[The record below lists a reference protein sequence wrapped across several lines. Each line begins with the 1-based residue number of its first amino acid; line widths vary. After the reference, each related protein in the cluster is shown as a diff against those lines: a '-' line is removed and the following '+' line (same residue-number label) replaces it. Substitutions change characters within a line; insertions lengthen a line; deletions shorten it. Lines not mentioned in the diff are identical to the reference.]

1 MKQVIKF
8 LILLIVPL
16 MIIFLIYIYDI
27 KNSESKIDRFWS
39 EIDSILGSKSG
50 IENTQFSSIIKYE
63 YFSNEYHK
71 KISKEDYEKIN
82 TIEEAAE
89 LFNAIDINVNINS
102 FNEYRYS
109 DTDAFK
115 TPIGNIYRVSEGK
128 SIIIIYHV
136 IVGIEGRNAVI
147 KKINIEVNDL
157 LGDISMHSGIH
168 SLTNA

>member
-1 MKQVIKF
+1 MKQIIKL
-8 LILLIVPL
+8 LILLIIPL
-16 MIIFLIYIYDI
+16 MIVFLVYIYDI
-27 KNSESKIDRFWS
+27 KISESKIDRFWS

-109 DTDAFK
+109 NTDTFK
-115 TPIGNIYRVSEGK
+115 TPIGNSYRVSEGK
-128 SIIIIYHV
+128 SIIILYH
-136 IVGIEGRNAVI
+136 IIIGIEGSKAVI
-147 KKINIEVNDL
+147 KTINISMPPVGHL
-157 LGDISMHSGIH
+157 LI
-168 SLTNA
+168 NAK

>member
-1 MKQVIKF
+1 M
-8 LILLIVPL
+8 ILLSIL
-16 MIIFLIYIYDI
+16 IIIGFLLYIYDI
-27 KNSESKIDRFWS
+27 KASESKIDRFWS
-39 EIDSILGSKSG
+39 EIDSKLGSKSG

-109 DTDAFK
+109 NTDTFK
-115 TPIGNIYRVSEGK
+115 TPIGNSYKVSEGK
-128 SIIIIYHV
+128 YIVIIYHV
-136 IVGIEGRNAVI
+136 IIGIEGSKAVI
-147 KKINIEVNDL
+147 KKINI
-157 LGDISMHSGIH
+157 SMHPGGTS
-168 SLTNA
+168 SY